1 MISIRSAKQALS
13 ILLAR
18 GSVGDELWQ
27 RFLRAEKEMEEEL
40 KDVVTEANA
49 LAPGWGHTIFQ
60 SANEMANN
68 YIVRKRYEE
77 VQAQAK
83 SEREWWDRKRATTQ
97 AEFMKE
103 LDEGSAATS
112 SKASA
117 TTIPAR
123 GVSPAPGTVA
133 AGGERGSD
141 EDVVLV
147 DAGGPTTPGLGGG
160 KSGKKKKGKK

>member
-13 ILLAR
+13 TLLAR

-27 RFLRAEKEMEEEL
+27 RYLRAEKEMEEEL

-49 LAPGWGHTIFQ
+49 LAPGWGHSIFQ

-68 YIVRKRYEE
+68 YTVRKRYEE
-77 VQAQAK
+77 VQAHAK
-83 SEREWWDRKRATTQ
+83 SEREWWDRKRAATQ

-103 LDEGSAATS
+103 LDEGSAAIS

-117 TTIPAR
+117 VTMPAR
-123 GVSPAPGTVA
+123 GVSPAPVTLA
-133 AGGERGSD
+133 AGAERGSD
-141 EDVVLV
+141 EDAVLV